1 MEINK
6 KLLKDIIQYC
16 NLNEIENIE
25 EEINKYIQI
34 GFNVI
39 RFGTAPFQ
47 EYQEEVVI
55 KKQKTVKNKKE
66 EIISEKLDNIQEEIK
81 TETLQPI
88 EEEIKPKK
96 KIRIIKNK

>member
-6 KLLKDIIQYC
+6 KLLKDITQYC

-66 EIISEKLDNIQEEIK
+66 EISSEKTEYIKEEIIQES
-81 TETLQPI
+81 

>member
-6 KLLKDIIQYC
+6 KLLNDITQYC

-66 EIISEKLDNIQEEIK
+66 EISSEKTEDIKEEIIQES
-81 TETLQPI
+81 

>member
-6 KLLKDIIQYC
+6 KLLKDITQYC

-55 KKQKTVKNKKE
+55 KKQKIVKNKKE
-66 EIISEKLDNIQEEIK
+66 EIISEKIENIKEEI
-81 TETLQPI
+81 LQES

>member
-6 KLLKDIIQYC
+6 KLLKDITQYC

-66 EIISEKLDNIQEEIK
+66 EIFSEKIEDIKEEI
-81 TETLQPI
+81 LQES

>member
-6 KLLKDIIQYC
+6 KLLKDITQYC

-55 KKQKTVKNKKE
+55 KKQKIVKNKKE
-66 EIISEKLDNIQEEIK
+66 EISSEKTEDIKEEI
-81 TETLQPI
+81 LQES

>member
-6 KLLKDIIQYC
+6 KLLKDITQYC

-66 EIISEKLDNIQEEIK
+66 EISSEKIEDIKEEIIQES
-81 TETLQPI
+81 

>member
-47 EYQEEVVI
+47 EYQEEEVVI

-66 EIISEKLDNIQEEIK
+66 EISSEKTEDIKEEI
-81 TETLQPI
+81 LQES

>member
-6 KLLKDIIQYC
+6 KLLKDITQYC

-39 RFGTAPFQ
+39 RFGTSPFQ

-66 EIISEKLDNIQEEIK
+66 EVSSEKTEDIKEEI
-81 TETLQPI
+81 LQES

>member
-6 KLLKDIIQYC
+6 KLLKDITQYC
-16 NLNEIENIE
+16 NLNDIENIE

-66 EIISEKLDNIQEEIK
+66 EISSEKTEDIKEEI
-81 TETLQPI
+81 LQES

>member
-6 KLLKDIIQYC
+6 KLLKDITQYC

-66 EIISEKLDNIQEEIK
+66 EISSEKIEDIKEEI
-81 TETLQPI
+81 LQES

>member
-66 EIISEKLDNIQEEIK
+66 EISSEKTEDIKEEI
-81 TETLQPI
+81 LQES

>member
-6 KLLKDIIQYC
+6 KLLKDITQYC

-66 EIISEKLDNIQEEIK
+66 EISSEKTEDIKEEI
-81 TETLQPI
+81 LQES

>member
-6 KLLKDIIQYC
+6 KLLKDITQYC

-66 EIISEKLDNIQEEIK
+66 EIFSEKTEDIKEEI
-81 TETLQPI
+81 LQES

>member
-6 KLLKDIIQYC
+6 KLLNDITQYC

-55 KKQKTVKNKKE
+55 KKQKIVKNKKE
-66 EIISEKLDNIQEEIK
+66 EISSEKTEDIKEEI
-81 TETLQPI
+81 LQES

>member
-6 KLLKDIIQYC
+6 KLLNDITQYC

-66 EIISEKLDNIQEEIK
+66 EISSEKIEDIKEEIIQES
-81 TETLQPI
+81 

>member
-66 EIISEKLDNIQEEIK
+66 EIFSEKTEDIKEEI
-81 TETLQPI
+81 LQES

>member
-6 KLLKDIIQYC
+6 KLLNDIIQYC

-55 KKQKTVKNKKE
+55 KKQKTVRNKKE
-66 EIISEKLDNIQEEIK
+66 EICSEKTEDIKEEI
-81 TETLQPI
+81 LQES

>member
-6 KLLKDIIQYC
+6 KLLNDITQYC

-66 EIISEKLDNIQEEIK
+66 EISSEKTEDIKEEI
-81 TETLQPI
+81 LQES

>member
-6 KLLKDIIQYC
+6 KLLKDITQYC

-47 EYQEEVVI
+47 EYQEEKVTV
-55 KKQKTVKNKKE
+55 KKQKTVNNKKE
-66 EIISEKLDNIQEEIK
+66 EIFSEKIEDIKEEIIQES
-81 TETLQPI
+81 